1 MLHSADS
8 PDGPFRAGSVES
20 ALWRTEVLQGIYP
33 GSFPAKCCSPF
44 GRHWRICCYWSDA
57 TPLFV
62 KLPGAPGREAKG
74 LRHLFLEGR
83 PLFQEPSSGECRG
96 TLARASVSPGC
107 WRSKSRMIPVLL
119 DLLPVLFVLSASL
132 DT

>member
-20 ALWRTEVLQGIYP
+20 ALCRTEVLQGIYP
-33 GSFPAKCCSPF
+33 GSFSAQCCSPF

-83 PLFQEPSSGECRG
+83 PLFQGLSGRG
-96 TLARASVSPGC
+96 DGF
-107 WRSKSRMIPVLL
+107 M
-119 DLLPVLFVLSASL
+119 ASL
-132 DT
+132 QDWPPPVPCLPFLPLTLRE